1 MIAIY
6 SRQSLDKKDSISI
19 ETQIELCKK
28 EIKDNSTYK
37 VYQDKGFSGKNTDRP
52 AFKELLKDIEE
63 NKIDKLIVYRLDRI
77 SRSITDFASI
87 IEFLEEYSVDFV
99 SANEKFD
106 TSAPMGRAML
116 YIIMI
121 FAQLERETI
130 AQRIKDSYYA
140 RGKKGIWLGGVAP
153 FGFDIVN
160 ERLEGKK
167 VSVLK
172 ENKDIKIVDYIFEVY
187 SLSNSSLGGIAR
199 ELNKKYGD
207 GWSSMKISRILHNP
221 AYVKADADIYSY
233 YSDKKV
239 IIVNELEEFNGQG
252 GLMLYGKRDRNNNKY
267 KFDQEMVLSIA
278 KHKGIV
284 SSETFLKCQEK
295 LSSNTQIKNKG
306 KGKHSFL
313 TGLIK
318 CGYCGHG
325 MQVKVYNDKKYL
337 NCTGRY
343 TTDLCIDKM
352 STHYVEEIEE
362 IVIKEIEQ
370 LLSKLNSCSVEVY
383 ENTDDMEV
391 NEIKLELIRVNTE
404 IEKLVLKIAE
414 ANTVL
419 VTYIN
424 KRIKELDE
432 EKIGL
437 EKKLEDNPKIRIMKS
452 LPKIEDFTKL
462 DLQLKRDIVEC
473 LIGKIVLKNDGVDIF
488 WNY

>member
-1 MIAIY
+1 MVAIY

-28 EIKDNSTYK
+28 EMKDNSAYK

-63 NKIDKLIVYRLDRI
+63 NKINKLIVYRLDRI

-87 IEFLEEYSVDFV
+87 IEFLEEHNVDFV

-153 FGFDIVN
+153 LGFDIVN
-160 ERLEGKK
+160 ERIDGKK

-172 ENKDIKIVDYIFEVY
+172 ENKDIKIVEYIFNAY
-187 SLSNSSLGGIAR
+187 SSSNSSLGNIAR
-199 ELNKKYGD
+199 ELKNEYGD
-207 GWSSMKISRILHNP
+207 IWSSMKVSRILHNP
-221 AYVKADADIYSY
+221 VYVKADADIYSY
-233 YSDKKV
+233 YSNKKV
-239 IIVNELEEFNGQG
+239 IIVNELEEFNAQN
-252 GLMLYGKRDRNNNKY
+252 GLMLYGKRDRDNNKY
-267 KFDQEMVLSIA
+267 KLEHEMVLSIA
-278 KHKGIV
+278 KHKGVV

-295 LSSNTQIKNKG
+295 LSSNVQIKNKG

-318 CGYCGHG
+318 CGYCGYG

-352 STHYVEEIEE
+352 STHYLEQIED
-362 IVIKEIEQ
+362 IILKEIEV
-370 LLSKLNSCSVEVY
+370 LFSKLNSTSVEVY
-383 ENTDDMEV
+383 ETADDVELNEV
-391 NEIKLELIRVNTE
+391 KLELIRVNTE
-404 IEKLVLKIAE
+404 IENLVLKIPQ
-414 ANTVL
+414 ANEV
-419 VTYIN
+419 VIDYIN
-424 KRIKELDE
+424 KRITELDE
-432 EKIGL
+432 EKINL
-437 EKKLEDNPKIRIMKS
+437 DKKLEENQKIKVMKT
-452 LPKIEDFTKL
+452 LPKIDDLSKL
-462 DLQLKRDIVEC
+462 DVGLKREIAEC
-473 LIGKIVLKNDGVDIF
+473 LISKIVLKNDNVDIF